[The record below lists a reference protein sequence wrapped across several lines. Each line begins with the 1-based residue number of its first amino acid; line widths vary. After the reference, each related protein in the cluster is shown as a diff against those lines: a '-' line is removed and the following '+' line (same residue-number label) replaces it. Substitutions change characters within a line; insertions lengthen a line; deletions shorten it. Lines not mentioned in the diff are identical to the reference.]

1 MATKTAIAKKAK
13 DNTAAGK
20 SAVTKAR
27 NSPLQEPKVLLIAKE
42 GTSKIVSVGA
52 KEAGGFITFV
62 REQGVV
68 GLAVGLAIGTAAGA
82 AVKQIVDG
90 FINPIVGF
98 LIGGV
103 DLSKLKWVI
112 VGPHPNG
119 TGGLA
124 LSWGAILSA
133 LITLIA
139 TSFVIYWL
147 VHVAKL
153 DKIDKQK
160 DA

>member
-1 MATKTAIAKKAK
+1 MATKKTIVKKTTNNK
-13 DNTAAGK
+13 TAAK
-20 SAVTKAR
+20 STLTKAQNAKLR
-27 NSPLQEPKVLLIAKE
+27 EPKVLLLAQE
-42 GTSKIVSVGA
+42 GASKVIGGGA

-98 LIGGV
+98 LIGGI
-103 DLSKLKWVI
+103 DLAKLKWVI
-112 VGPHPNG
+112 VGPKPDG

-139 TSFVIYWL
+139 TAFVIYAL
-147 VHVAKL
+147 VHLAKL
-153 DKIDKQK
+153 DKLDKK
-160 DA
+160 KA